1 LRLARYESAQL
12 RTVRLRQVS
21 ELRGRITR
29 PEADEPP
36 ALDTGETLFYT
47 FDKPATYKYF
57 CIIHPRMQGTVVV
70 Q

>member
-1 LRLARYESAQL
+1 MNLHSYALFVFASLANYEG
-12 RTVRLRQVS
+12 
-21 ELRGRITR
+21 ELRD
-29 PEADEPP
+29 PKLMKSP

-57 CIIHPRMQGTVVV
+57 CTIHPRMQGTVVV